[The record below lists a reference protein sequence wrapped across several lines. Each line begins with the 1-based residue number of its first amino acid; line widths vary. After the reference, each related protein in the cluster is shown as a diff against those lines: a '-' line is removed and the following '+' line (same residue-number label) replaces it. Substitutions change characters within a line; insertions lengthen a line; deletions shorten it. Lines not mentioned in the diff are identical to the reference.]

1 MKGIQGAALIAAIA
15 FIAALPSPALSQSA
29 IGQLEG
35 ITGQT
40 IDRYSPS
47 PASYPSRPPTY
58 VKKITLPAAA
68 RSTVNQPSASSMASM
83 NALATGFMVLGILDA
98 MSSSNSAQIE
108 AQRAMAEAER
118 QRLLEEQR
126 QQRLISAANL
136 RSFWDGSDRELSESL
151 DDVFSVPGQPRG
163 TDFFGIPLN
172 PVVMPSDPA
181 VPQGAAEPVALQGQ
195 TGSVEV
201 LGAGAEYVTLP
212 SMGQLPDAFTVE
224 TSPLQDGIMKSGVD
238 YARESAWDSL
248 KDIARDI
255 GKSILPANA
264 RNVELMAEHVE
275 GMNEL
280 TNNVFEAIESQRLV
294 GVLANGGPGDYQA
307 IMRDLDGVLN
317 QGAELGLG
325 KNPFANTAFETGF
338 KLLKGGTITTAE
350 AKTIVA
356 SKWKGFLG
364 EQLQDRLTDGWMD

>member
-1 MKGIQGAALIAAIA
+1 MTGFRGTALIATVA

-29 IGQLEG
+29 IGQLES

-40 IDRYSPS
+40 IDRYSPP

-58 VKKITLPAAA
+58 VKKITLPAAV

-83 NALATGFMVLGILDA
+83 NALATGFMVLGILNA
-98 MSSSNSAQIE
+98 LSSSSTAEAE

-118 QRLLEEQR
+118 KRLLEEQR

-151 DDVFSVPGQPRG
+151 DDVFSVPGQRRG
-163 TDFFGIPLN
+163 TDFFGTPSN
-172 PVVMPSDPA
+172 PVVIASEPA
-181 VPQGAAEPVALQGQ
+181 VQGDASVLAEVPGASAQ
-195 TGSVEV
+195 EV
-201 LGAGAEYVTLP
+201 TPL
-212 SMGQLPDAFTVE
+212 SMVQFSEASPVE
-224 TSPLQDGIMKSGVD
+224 TSPLQDGILKSGVD
-238 YARESAWDSL
+238 YARESARNSL
-248 KDIARDI
+248 KDIAKDFF
-255 GKSILPANA
+255 KSMLPASA
-264 RNVELMAEHVE
+264 RNAELMVEHAD

-280 TNNVFEAIESQRLV
+280 TNNLIDAMESQRLV
-294 GVLANGGPGDYQA
+294 GALANGGPGDYQA

-325 KNPFANTAFETGF
+325 ENPFANTALETGF
-338 KLLKGGTITTAE
+338 KLLKGGTISTAE

-356 SKWKGFLG
+356 GKWKGFLG
-364 EQLQDRLTDGWMD
+364 EQLQDRLTDGWMSP